1 MRLREMKGE
10 SNQASTIHA
19 KLQQHAKKSKNEKRA
34 KNRKRKTHK
43 HNYNIIK
50 FFKFACINYKSF
62 IIGFACSGYLSYP
75 NIYFGFISLIYTNY
89 ISYAS
94 HLLSHVKEISILS
107 KLHLYHHNSKSF
119 FGYFNQFIFEIV
131 TNLVFPI
138 ALKYIFQLT
147 FINEYV
153 VLFANLIYTSVHLI
167 NYSYFHVNDVHERH
181 HLQDISSKNKT
192 RNYKITN
199 FGPDYMDVLFGT
211 KYKPDT
217 QIEHY
222 DHAIIN
228 ILLSFGLVI
237 FLKYIW
243 EKPENQQFMTLIYK
257 ITGVTCL
264 VIYVLLY
271 LTLPDSFDEK
281 IVISLSK

>member
-1 MRLREMKGE
+1 MTLKE
-10 SNQASTIHA
+10 SNIHA
-19 KLQQHAKKSKNEKRA
+19 KLQQQQAKKEKRA
-34 KNRKRKTHK
+34 KKAKRKTPK
-43 HNYNIIK
+43 YNYNIIN
-50 FFKFACINYKSF
+50 FFKFLCINYKSF
-62 IIGFACSGYLSYP
+62 IIALVFSGYLSYP
-75 NIYFGFISLIYTNY
+75 NIYFGFISLFYANY

-107 KLHLYHHNSKSF
+107 KLHLYHHNSKSL

-131 TNLVFPI
+131 TNLLLPI
-138 ALKYIFQLT
+138 ILKHILQLT

-153 VLFANLIYTSVHLI
+153 VLFMNLIYTSVHLV

-181 HLQDISSKNKT
+181 HLQDIVSKTKT

-228 ILLSFGLVI
+228 ILLSCCLVI

-257 ITGVTCL
+257 ITVVIFI

-271 LTLPDSFDEK
+271 LSLPVSFDEK